1 MSSRAVN
8 LSPFHGRQPGPVK
21 RRRRRWEDRPRGAEV
36 SLKDEL
42 SLAHTLALF
51 LTNTVFL
58 LFAALTHTSAQASLL
73 PSLFTPNFSR
83 QFAFF
88 CSFFFS
94 LSLTLVY
101 HRSRW
106 GKPPGVREE
115 SGGAYR
121 SQGALLWD
129 YEGRGLEAPKSH
141 PSFPLIWKKDRQEV
155 PWEKRKKKYRRITE
169 IKGNRVKIRSVCVCV
184 CVRNTMGK
192 RQSVRDKAYYG
203 VFGKTSEWPI
213 KI

>member
-42 SLAHTLALF
+42 SLTHTLALF
-51 LTNTVFL
+51 LTNTVCL
-58 LFAALTHTSAQASLL
+58 PFAVLTHTSAQASLP

-88 CSFFFS
+88 CSFFS
-94 LSLTLVY
+94 LLLTLVY

-106 GKPPGVREE
+106 GRPPGVREE
-115 SGGAYR
+115 SWGAYR
-121 SQGALLWD
+121 SQGAWLWD

-169 IKGNRVKIRSVCVCV
+169 IKGTVLRSGVCVCV
-184 CVRNTMGK
+184 CVSATQWEKDR
-192 RQSVRDKAYYG
+192 VW
-203 VFGKTSEWPI
+203 EI
-213 KI
+213 KCIRGCLGRRVNDP

>member
-21 RRRRRWEDRPRGAEV
+21 RRRRWEDRPRGAEV

-42 SLAHTLALF
+42 SLTHTLALF
-51 LTNTVFL
+51 LTNTVCL
-58 LFAALTHTSAQASLL
+58 PFAVLTHTSAQASLP

-83 QFAFF
+83 QFGFF
-88 CSFFFS
+88 CSFFS
-94 LSLTLVY
+94 LLLTLAY

-106 GKPPGVREE
+106 GRPPGVREE
-115 SGGAYR
+115 SWGAYR
-121 SQGALLWD
+121 SQGAWLWD

-141 PSFPLIWKKDRQEV
+141 PSFPLIWKKDGQEV

-169 IKGNRVKIRSVCVCV
+169 IKGNRVKIRSVCVYVCMCV
-184 CVRNTMGK
+184 CNTMGK
-192 RQSVRDKAYYG
+192 RQSVRHKAY
-203 VFGKTSEWPI
+203 
-213 KI
+213 